1 MTVNL
6 DLTPDVE
13 AALAA
18 LAQAQ
23 GLSLEAYVEKVLRE
37 RSAAASV
44 RPADGNAAKA
54 RAFGAWARGHRPV
67 GSLSDEALRRENL
80 VRDAR

>member
-1 MTVNL
+1 MTVKL
-6 DLTPDVE
+6 DLEPDVE
-13 AALAA
+13 AALTA

-37 RSAAASV
+37 RSAAV
-44 RPADGNAAKA
+44 GLRPVAGNAANA
-54 RAFGAWARGHRPV
+54 RAFGAWARGHRAV

-80 VRDAR
+80 VRDAQ